1 MSLGVGGLDIGLLEP
16 ALGAVLPG
24 AHGVLDGALATVVEV
39 PAGCDG
45 ELPATVLEPAVLE
58 PGVLEPMDVLVEG
71 VAPVVPLFAGVQGA
85 AVVLVVAD

>member
-1 MSLGVGGLDIGLLEP
+1 
-16 ALGAVLPG
+16 
-24 AHGVLDGALATVVEV
+24 VLDGALATVVEV

-71 VAPVVPLFAGVQGA
+71 VAPVVPLSAGVQGA